1 MHSIIAAIAYAEEA
15 HIIGIKKCYGT
26 GGCSSEFAAPVTLLG
41 IRLQFELILR
51 PKTGS

>member
-15 HIIGIKKCYGT
+15 HITNVIGIKKRYGA

-41 IRLQFELILR
+41 IRLQFEL
-51 PKTGS
+51 K